1 MSTIVFTNF
10 PVKDLSAS
18 TEFYEKLGFKKDES
32 MSTETASTMIWD
44 DTFWIMLMKHEL
56 YQLFLKNKK
65 IADAQT
71 VSGVLTSFTVENPA
85 AVRKFAELAK
95 ANGGDYFSVDMDIPE
110 EEMFSLEVV
119 DLDGNQLEPVWMRM
133 P

>member
-44 DTFWIMLMKHEL
+44 DTFWIMILKHEL

-95 ANGGDYFSVDMDIPE
+95 ANGGDYFSVDMDITE

>member
-44 DTFWIMLMKHEL
+44 DTFWIMLLKHEL

-110 EEMFSLEVV
+110 EEMLSLEVV

>member
-18 TEFYEKLGFKKDES
+18 TEFYEKLGFKKNES

-44 DTFWIMLMKHEL
+44 DTFWIMLLKHEL

>member
-44 DTFWIMLMKHEL
+44 DTFWIMILKHEL

>member
-44 DTFWIMLMKHEL
+44 DTFWIMLLKHEL

>member
-44 DTFWIMLMKHEL
+44 DTFWIMLLKHEL

-110 EEMFSLEVV
+110 EGMFSLEVV